1 MCWKDL
7 SPRRKVMLIC
17 SLIPLFLF
25 MVVLLGG
32 YSLISWLINP
42 LDFTMSMISNGGAT
56 IMYREETFSSIFTNL
71 LSWVV
76 VYGIIGFLSGWLY
89 ELGKKRTESWIIG
102 LLFALIPWLLW
113 LLLLYSFFRVVF
125 V

>member
-1 MCWKDL
+1 
-7 SPRRKVMLIC
+7 MLIC